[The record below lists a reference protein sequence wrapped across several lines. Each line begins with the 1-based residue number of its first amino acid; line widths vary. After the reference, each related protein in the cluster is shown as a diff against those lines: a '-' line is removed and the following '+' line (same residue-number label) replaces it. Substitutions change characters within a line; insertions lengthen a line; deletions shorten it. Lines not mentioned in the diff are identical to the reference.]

1 MIRGVVREA
10 ASQVLSERARSGEGL
25 RRPLAYS
32 AGVHIIGFIVLLVG
46 PGSWLGGADAEVGNV
61 INIRLGGAA
70 GPGEGGLTPM
80 GGQPVQEVVP
90 LSEAR
95 RPQWEQPP
103 ADTAPELVVPMDDA
117 PRLEPESEVD
127 TAPDEARGRRL
138 RRGPQLQEGTAMA
151 DTGVSGMGVG
161 LSTGGLGGNGAEL
174 NLSDFC
180 CPEYL
185 SNMLS
190 MIRQRW
196 DPNQQA
202 TGATVVRFTIQED
215 GVIDGV
221 TVERSSG
228 YLALDQSAR
237 RAILLT
243 QQIPR
248 LPSAFTEDS
257 LTVWLTFEYR

>member
-1 MIRGVVREA
+1 MREA
-10 ASQVLSERARSGEGL
+10 ASQVLTERAAAADGL
-25 RRPLAYS
+25 RRPLALS
-32 AGVHIIGFIVLLVG
+32 VGAHLAALVVLIVG
-46 PGSWLGGADAEVGNV
+46 PGSWLQGPDADVGNV
-61 INIRLGGAA
+61 INIRLGGSA

-80 GGQPVQEVVP
+80 GGQPVQEVIP
-90 LSEAR
+90 LTEAR

-103 ADTAPELVVPMDDA
+103 ADTAPDVVVPVEDA
-117 PRLEPESEVD
+117 PRLEPESEID

-138 RRGPQLQEGTAMA
+138 RRGPQLHDGTAMA
-151 DTGVSGMGVG
+151 DTGVTGMGLR
-161 LSTGGLGGNGAEL
+161 LSTGGLGGSGAEL
-174 NLSDFC
+174 SVDDFC

-202 TGATVVRFTIQED
+202 TGATVVRFTIQKD
-215 GVIDGV
+215 GLIDGV
-221 TVERSSG
+221 DVDRSSG

-237 RAILLT
+237 RAVLLT
-243 QQIPR
+243 DRIPR
-248 LPSAFTEDS
+248 LPSTFTEDS

>member
-1 MIRGVVREA
+1 MREA
-10 ASQVLSERARSGEGL
+10 ASQVLSERAGTGDGL
-25 RRPLAYS
+25 RRPLAFS
-32 AGVHIIGFIVLLVG
+32 VGAHVVGLIVMLVG
-46 PGSWLGGADAEVGNV
+46 PGSWLRGPDVDAGSV

-80 GGQPVQEVVP
+80 GGQPVQEVIP
-90 LSEAR
+90 LPEAR

-103 ADTAPELVVPMDDA
+103 ADTAPEVVVPVEDA
-117 PRLEPESEVD
+117 PRLEPESDVS
-127 TAPDEARGRRL
+127 TAPEEARGRRL
-138 RRGPQLQEGTAMA
+138 RRGPQLQDGTAMA
-151 DTGVSGMGVG
+151 DTGLTGMGLG

-174 NLSDFC
+174 SVDDFC

-202 TGATVVRFTIQED
+202 TGATVVRFTIQKD
-215 GVIDGV
+215 GAID
-221 TVERSSG
+221 TVDVDRSSG

-248 LPSAFTEDS
+248 LPSAFTEES